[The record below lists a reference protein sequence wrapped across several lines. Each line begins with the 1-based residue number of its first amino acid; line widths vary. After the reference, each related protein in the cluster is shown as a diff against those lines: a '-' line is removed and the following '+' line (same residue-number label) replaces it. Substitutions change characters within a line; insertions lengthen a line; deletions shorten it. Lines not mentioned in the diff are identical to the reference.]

1 MCGDKRINY
10 EHLLATTDNHYATMV
25 TRVGVEPHGGAKSR
39 GRALVPLPH
48 ANPGVSSPSHSQLS
62 HLIPLLYCCCL
73 RTGSS
78 GTAMHIGSPALP
90 PRASSCVLLLI
101 HFNLFFFYFCV
112 HVAVLSPG
120 VPMHPHAF
128 PSHDPPPLHQF
139 LYYAFLYCA
148 FPLSVHTA
156 FLVILCALRG
166 WPRMARQKERKR

>member
-101 HFNLFFFYFCV
+101 HFNLFFFQFFVCTWPCSLQASPCTPTLSHHTTPPLFTNFCV
-112 HVAVLSPG
+112 MLFCIVLFHFQCTP
-120 VPMHPHAF
+120 
-128 PSHDPPPLHQF
+128 PS
-139 LYYAFLYCA
+139 
-148 FPLSVHTA
+148 
-156 FLVILCALRG
+156 
-166 WPRMARQKERKR
+166 